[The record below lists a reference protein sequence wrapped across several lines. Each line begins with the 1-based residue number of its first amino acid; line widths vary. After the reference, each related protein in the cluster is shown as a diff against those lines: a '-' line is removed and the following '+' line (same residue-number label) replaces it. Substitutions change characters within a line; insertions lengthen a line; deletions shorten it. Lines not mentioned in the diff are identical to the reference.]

1 MGFSSIIAACAL
13 LIVGTAG
20 IGVII
25 GLIVAVIMTVVYW
38 IKPNAIQDWLIDTQ
52 FGINSQRGAKLTS
65 FKGLAEQ
72 QIALEKISK
81 C

>member
-1 MGFSSIIAACAL
+1 PGPLHKRWCCESEL
-13 LIVGTAG
+13 KPP
-20 IGVII
+20 
-25 GLIVAVIMTVVYW
+25 W

-81 C
+81 G

>member
-1 MGFSSIIAACAL
+1 IGGILAIKDGFDARAKHPIIGLLLIGLGFSSIIAACAL

-38 IKPNAIQDWLIDTQ
+38 ANSTLIRNA
-52 FGINSQRGAKLTS
+52 
-65 FKGLAEQ
+65 
-72 QIALEKISK
+72 
-81 C
+81 